1 MGGQIEQNSYYRA
14 VRLYSVDCLTAD
26 YLPSRS
32 RGRYMST
39 TKNYHTQTE
48 TIKSMERLDLTAS
61 MSGYEGLV
69 GRLNSSISSN
79 VRSYHEG

>member
-1 MGGQIEQNSYYRA
+1 
-14 VRLYSVDCLTAD
+14 
-26 YLPSRS
+26 
-32 RGRYMST
+32 MST

-69 GRLNSSISSN
+69 GRLDSLIGSDDW
-79 VRSYHEG
+79 SYHETMYWA

>member
-1 MGGQIEQNSYYRA
+1 
-14 VRLYSVDCLTAD
+14 
-26 YLPSRS
+26 
-32 RGRYMST
+32 MST

-79 VRSYHEG
+79 VRSYHECSSCY

>member
-1 MGGQIEQNSYYRA
+1 
-14 VRLYSVDCLTAD
+14 
-26 YLPSRS
+26 
-32 RGRYMST
+32 MST

-48 TIKSMERLDLTAS
+48 AIKSMERLDLTAS

-79 VRSYHEG
+79 VRSYHEGSSCC